1 MSTFSKQLWR
11 NIMKIRTDS
20 DEEFVRYILEARS
33 EYLSLRLKQEP
44 AIRQIY
50 VDAAANVSKDLSRL
64 APGASDLTRNH
75 LRALEKSL
83 TREAENIRR
92 ALEGRLRSDL
102 QQATGLGGRPL
113 QSHMTSCLQA
123 AGLPL
128 DMLKVQRGFGNVNT
142 AAVEAIWARTRNGM
156 KLSDRIWQTS
166 DHARENIRTIILDGV
181 ARGRD
186 CVKVAR
192 DLEQYVKHGAA
203 TMAEDYP
210 GMMARMGR
218 RVPKDVCYEALRLA
232 RSEMSMAFM
241 EGTYAAGRVNPA
253 YKGVR
258 WLLSSSHP
266 LPDVCDDLASA
277 DLYGLGPGG
286 YPAGDEPPYPHA
298 NCVVA
303 GTVIAGPRVLASTT
317 RWYQGD
323 VIEIETAGGNK
334 LTVTPNHPVLTPDG
348 WVAAGLL
355 KEGGYV
361 VGCGG
366 RDGDS
371 LIAALSVA
379 CPDDH
384 QIPALIEDVAST
396 LGESSGVLPVSVPVA
411 AKDFHGDGEGSEI
424 CIVRS
429 EGLLT
434 DHVDASFV
442 QPGLQPQ
449 LLRGSMETPLL
460 TSVSSQA
467 KLFEG
472 SGSAANGGMS
482 GLNILTV
489 LLGRS
494 LSMHELFGF
503 LERTAANP
511 GGAQTG
517 GDCATGHSILVC
529 EGFFGD
535 SREVTRHDVV
545 NGQGELGPAGS
556 SHLGDSQR
564 LGLSFA
570 SQESTV
576 SNNVFQALIP
586 NVVCARDSIQAFAR
600 TVRLDRIVNI
610 SRTGGFEGHVYNL
623 QTSLGWY
630 SANNIITHNCLCTVG
645 PIAENTQEFVERL
658 KKWRDDPSSEPKLEE
673 WYNEVYL
680 GQGAA
685 QPSAPGPE
693 PPQQQLGPEPQPE
706 PPTLEQAIT
715 EKEKLIAN
723 LPHERA
729 YVFDA
734 AGTVLLEKDGGKSSV
749 NFDASEF
756 ALMKDAVL
764 AHNHPAIGGSFSP
777 EDIHL
782 AAKYDMAEIR
792 AVGKAY
798 RHSASRPA
806 PGWSEQFWDSAIKP
820 SYRRHEAD
828 VIREFRAAILS
839 GSMTVTQA
847 EEQHWH
853 EIWTRVAKEVG
864 FAYVRTQW

>member
-11 NIMKIRTDS
+11 NIMKIKTDS
-20 DEEFVRYILEARS
+20 DEEFVRYVLEARS

-50 VDAAANVSKDLSRL
+50 VDAAANVSRDLSRL

-102 QQATGLGGRPL
+102 QQATGLGGRSL
-113 QSHMTSCLQA
+113 QAHMTSCLQS
-123 AGLPL
+123 AGLRL
-128 DMLKVQRGFGNVNT
+128 DMVRVQRGFGDVNT
-142 AAVEAIWARTRNGM
+142 AAVEAIWARTKNGM
-156 KLSDRIWQTS
+156 RLSDRIWQTS
-166 DHARENIRTIILDGV
+166 DNARESIRTIILDGV

-186 CVKVAR
+186 CVEVAR

-203 TMAEDYP
+203 TMAGDYP
-210 GMMARMGR
+210 GMMARMGK

-266 LPDVCDDLASA
+266 VPDQCDDLASA

-286 YPAGDEPPYPHA
+286 YPAGDEPPYPH
-298 NCVVA
+298 
-303 GTVIAGPRVLASTT
+303 P
-317 RWYQGD
+317 
-323 VIEIETAGGNK
+323 
-334 LTVTPNHPVLTPDG
+334 
-348 WVAAGLL
+348 
-355 KEGGYV
+355 
-361 VGCGG
+361 
-366 RDGDS
+366 
-371 LIAALSVA
+371 
-379 CPDDH
+379 
-384 QIPALIEDVAST
+384 
-396 LGESSGVLPVSVPVA
+396 
-411 AKDFHGDGEGSEI
+411 
-424 CIVRS
+424 
-429 EGLLT
+429 
-434 DHVDASFV
+434 
-442 QPGLQPQ
+442 
-449 LLRGSMETPLL
+449 
-460 TSVSSQA
+460 
-467 KLFEG
+467 
-472 SGSAANGGMS
+472 
-482 GLNILTV
+482 
-489 LLGRS
+489 
-494 LSMHELFGF
+494 
-503 LERTAANP
+503 
-511 GGAQTG
+511 
-517 GDCATGHSILVC
+517 
-529 EGFFGD
+529 
-535 SREVTRHDVV
+535 
-545 NGQGELGPAGS
+545 
-556 SHLGDSQR
+556 
-564 LGLSFA
+564 
-570 SQESTV
+570 
-576 SNNVFQALIP
+576 
-586 NVVCARDSIQAFAR
+586 
-600 TVRLDRIVNI
+600 
-610 SRTGGFEGHVYNL
+610 
-623 QTSLGWY
+623 
-630 SANNIITHNCLCTVG
+630 NCLCTVG

-792 AVGKAY
+792 AVGKTY